1 MFLANGD
8 AETCVRAGLTSGTLD
23 GAGDVRLA
31 AGLGDAV
38 VDAAGGRTGEVNLL
52 GAPGRASVAPR
63 LPAEIRDYAPA
74 DEPSWLRCRVL
85 GFLAT
90 SYYDDV
96 WQAKRRADLE
106 LVALDGVEVV
116 GVLDVS
122 VPGVEATI
130 DNVVVHPDRQGRGIA
145 TALLAEALRRLE
157 RCGVTTLDAWT
168 REDGPALDWYARNGF
183 EESSR
188 YLHVHASADEV
199 DTVVIAKHGLV
210 AAGAFL
216 HARIERETEM
226 RQRFERVYV
235 CRRMVRPVTR

>member
-1 MFLANGD
+1 M
-8 AETCVRAGLTSGTLD
+8 
-23 GAGDVRLA
+23 
-31 AGLGDAV
+31 
-38 VDAAGGRTGEVNLL
+38 NLL
-52 GAPGRASVAPR
+52 GAPGRARVAPR
-63 LPAEIRDYAPA
+63 LPAEVRDYLPA

-90 SYYDDV
+90 NYYDDV

-106 LVALDGVEVV
+106 LVAVAGGEVA
-116 GVLDVS
+116 GLLDVS
-122 VPGVEATI
+122 VPGAEATI
-130 DNVVVHPDRQGRGIA
+130 DNVVVHPDHQGRGIA
-145 TALLAEALRRLE
+145 TALLEEAVRRLQ

-168 REDGPALDWYARNGF
+168 REDKAALDWYARNGF

-199 DTVVIAKHGLV
+199 GTVVIARHGLV

-226 RQRFERVYV
+226 RQRFERVHV
-235 CRRMVRPVTR
+235 CRRMVRALEV